1 VTFRVILL
9 LACVVGWV
17 PLAARAGVIG
27 EYIVDSTLDEPD
39 AGASRDGACVSTPS
53 GKCTLRAAIEEV
65 NASAWSNV
73 ISFGIPGG
81 GVQTIH
87 LGSALP
93 PITHP
98 SVLIDGYTQPGATP
112 NTTTTFEALD
122 TVLTVE
128 VTGNDTEPCFAVRVP
143 NFANVAIRGLVINHC
158 TIGIDVANPTG
169 MSTSG
174 VSILGNFIGTDP
186 TGLVDEGNL
195 VGVGTALVENGSVAL
210 AIGGS
215 GPVPRNLISGN
226 AVGIGFPTD
235 VGGSVVATV
244 ENNLIG
250 SDATGDVALANGTP
264 ILLGN
269 GDSTVLRNV
278 VAANGDGIVL
288 RGTGTK
294 TIQGNVVGRSVSG
307 DPLGNAGDG
316 IRLENGASALVGGPL
331 HVDANV
337 IIANAGAGIR
347 NTNLA
352 GGRLTAARNE
362 LADNGGLGIDLG
374 PADVTFNDPLDAD
387 AFQNFPVLAD
397 VAFTGGTMVSG
408 TLSSTP
414 STTFRVEV
422 FANAACDGSG
432 FGEGGTFLAANDS
445 VTTDMNGDSIFVVTF
460 PSAIGPTV
468 LTATAIAVAH
478 GTSEFSPCTP
488 DPPATTTSTST
499 TSSTSSTVTTTST
512 TGTSLASTT
521 VTITSSTTAAPSTEL
536 PTTTAVAH
544 TTTSTTL
551 APGPCDG
558 VAVDS
563 TLASIAC
570 QIEALSDRVATESGL
585 AAVQVKLGQSL
596 DAASART
603 VAASNACGDG
613 DAKKARAQLKL
624 VQKALAQYRK
634 RLQAAKK
641 KVDPSVRAEFA
652 AAGAAIKTSVQA
664 RRASIA
670 CPADA
675 TS

>member
-1 VTFRVILL
+1 VTLL
-9 LACVVGWV
+9 LACVVAWA
-17 PLAARAGVIG
+17 PLVARAGVIG
-27 EYIVDSTLDEPD
+27 EFVVNSTLDEPD

-53 GKCTLRAAIEEV
+53 GVCTLRAAIQEV
-65 NASAWSNV
+65 DASAWCNV
-73 ISFGIPGG
+73 ISFAIPGG

-93 PITHP
+93 PITHTG
-98 SVLIDGYTQPGATP
+98 VLIDGYTQPGATA

-122 TVLTVE
+122 TVLTIE
-128 VTGNDTEPCFAVRVP
+128 VTGNDAEPCFAVRVP

-186 TGLVDEGNL
+186 TGLIDEGNSVGIGTSL
-195 VGVGTALVENGSVAL
+195 VANGSVSL
-210 AIGGS
+210 TIGGS
-215 GPVPRNLISGN
+215 GPTPRNLISGN
-226 AVGIGFPTD
+226 AVGIGFLTAAD
-235 VGGSVVATV
+235 GIVDATV

-250 SDATGDVALANGTP
+250 TDPTGDAAVANDASVILA
-264 ILLGN
+264 N

-278 VAANGDGIVL
+278 VAGNGDGIVL

-294 TIQGNVVGRSVSG
+294 TIQGNDVGRSVSG
-307 DPLGNAGDG
+307 DPLGNGGDG
-316 IRLENGASALVGGPL
+316 VRLEDGASALVGGPL

-374 PADVTFNDPLDAD
+374 PADVTFNDTLDTD
-387 AFQNFPVLAD
+387 AFQNFPVLAG

-445 VTTDMNGDSIFVVTF
+445 VTTDTNGDSIFVVTF

-499 TSSTSSTVTTTST
+499 TSGTSSTVTTTST
-512 TGTSLASTT
+512 TGTSVASTT
-521 VTITSSTTAAPSTEL
+521 VTTTSSTSAVPSTQL
-536 PTTTAVAH
+536 PTTTAVVP
-544 TTTSTTL
+544 TTTSSTIPP
-551 APGPCDG
+551 PGTCDG

-570 QIEALSDRVATESGL
+570 QLEALDGRVADDARLTPTQAKLEHSIEIASMRLGE
-585 AAVQVKLGQSL
+585 AA
-596 DAASART
+596 DACAT
-603 VAASNACGDG
+603 G
-613 DAKKARAQLKL
+613 DAKTARARLKL
-624 VQKALAQYRK
+624 TLKALAQYRK

-641 KVDPSVRAEFA
+641 VDPRVRADFA
-652 AAGAAIKTSVQA
+652 TAGAAIKTNVKA

-675 TS
+675 AS